1 MEFVNLYVQTE
12 YSILSS
18 AIRLDDY
25 FKYAKDNNLKVLSI
39 CDNDMYGAYKFYDG
53 CIKNNIKPIIGISL
67 NLASPNEDIDNILL
81 YAYNLE
87 GYINLCKLVTTSNL
101 EGFGNDKYSV
111 LAKYSKGLIAILPG
125 SESSIIRE
133 FRKDTNNKELIDN
146 LLFVKG
152 IFEYFYI
159 GLMVQTNYEKDIFGG
174 LYVLGRAA
182 NIKMLALHKTSY
194 LEKDD
199 LEIYKVVR
207 QISKISDGNTTY
219 SLSQKEE
226 NSFYLNSDIASFTF
240 INYPDLLDASVEVSN
255 ICNLELKKDGYHF
268 PKYVLPDGSNIDSK
282 EYLSELAKLGLNKRL
297 ANKNLDNNQINVYK
311 NRLLYELDVIAKMGF
326 CDYFLI
332 VYDYVKFA
340 KTNNILVGPGRGS
353 AAGSLVSYVLGITNT
368 DPIEY
373 DLLFERFLNP
383 ERISMPDIDVDFPD
397 DARISIYNHLVQKYG
412 AKKVAHIGTFGTF
425 KPRSA
430 IRDVA
435 KVMGI
440 KDATIRII
448 NDFIPLYNSPS
459 LETIAS
465 GVVDIKK
472 MVSTNPD
479 IKKLFYL
486 ASKIENMPRNI
497 SVHASG
503 VVIGDVDLD
512 NYTPLSIATD
522 GINQTAYEAS
532 DIEAIG
538 LVKMDI
544 LSLSNLN
551 TITKIV
557 SEVNEK
563 LGKNIDIN
571 KINLDDANVFKLM
584 ASGDTDGI
592 FQFESS
598 GMRKLLREL
607 KVSSLEDMII
617 ANAMYRPGPQDMIP
631 TLIKRKFGQ
640 SYKGLDPSIDDILA
654 PTYGIV
660 VFQEQILL
668 IAQKYAGFTL
678 GQADLL
684 RRAVSKKKA
693 EELSKMR
700 EAFLKGA
707 YKKGHNLDD
716 ANKIY
721 DYIVKFGDYGF
732 NRSHAAVYSIVAY
745 QLAYLKTYYYPF
757 FMSVL
762 MEASLSDKDKLF
774 NYFASL
780 KQRRFNILPPDINI
794 STTSFEVRGNNI
806 YYPLQGVKEISNG
819 IAIEIIK
826 IRKEGLFASYEDF
839 LMRTKE
845 LLNKKM
851 VISLANSGAFD
862 SFNITRKAANE
873 EYDNIIKT
881 NLFATLGDKIAD
893 TTYSNIEYDLST
905 ISENERNALGF
916 NLKYDEFIKYKD
928 LAASIGAIKLVDIKL
943 GKNLVIAKVDNIN
956 EYNSKNGLMAFV
968 RISDSSAS
976 HDVTI
981 FASDYVNLRS
991 SLFKDNVYLFEIMV
1005 NKKEDSLRYH
1015 LTNLKKL

>member
-53 CIKNNIKPIIGISL
+53 CIKNNIKPLIGVSL
-67 NLASPNEDIDNILL
+67 NLASPNEDVDKILL

-87 GYINLCKLVTTSNL
+87 GYINLCKLVTISNL
-101 EGFGNDKYSV
+101 EGFGTDKYSV

-125 SESSIIRE
+125 SESAIIRE

-146 LLFVKG
+146 LLFVRG

-159 GLMVQTNYEKDIFGG
+159 GLMVQNNYEKDIFGG

-182 NIKMLALHKTSY
+182 NIKMVAMHKTNY
-194 LEKDD
+194 LEKED
-199 LEIYKVVR
+199 LEVYKVIK
-207 QISKISDGNTTY
+207 QISNIGNGNATY
-219 SLSQKEE
+219 NLSQKEE
-226 NSFYLNSDIASFTF
+226 NSFYLNEEVASFTF
-240 INYPDLLDASVEVSN
+240 INYPDLLDASSEISN
-255 ICNLELKKDGYHF
+255 ICNLELKRDGYHF

-311 NRLLYELDVIAKMGF
+311 DRLLYELDVIAKMGF

-397 DARISIYNHLVQKYG
+397 DARIYIYNHLVEKYG

-512 NYTPLSIATD
+512 NYTPLSLGTD

-557 SEVNEK
+557 NEVNEK

-631 TLIKRKFGQ
+631 TLIKRKEGQ
-640 SYKGLDPSIDDILA
+640 SYKGLDPSIDDVLA

-693 EELSKMR
+693 EELLKMR

-707 YKKGHNLDD
+707 YQKGHNLDD

-762 MEASLSDKDKLF
+762 MEASLSDKDKLT

-819 IAIEIIK
+819 VAMDIIK

-839 LMRTKE
+839 LTRTKE
-845 LLNKKM
+845 VLNKKM
-851 VISLANSGAFD
+851 VISLADSGAFD
-862 SFNITRKAANE
+862 SFNITRKAAND
-873 EYDNIIKT
+873 EYDNIIRM
-881 NLFATLGDKIAD
+881 NLFASLGDKITGTA
-893 TTYSNIEYDLST
+893 YSDIEYDLST
-905 ISENERNALGF
+905 ISENERSALGF
-916 NLKYDEFIKYKD
+916 NLKYDEFMKYKD
-928 LAASIGAIKLVDIKL
+928 LATSVGAIKLVDIKL
-943 GKNLVIAKVDNIN
+943 GKNLIIAKVDNIN
-956 EYNSKNGLMAFV
+956 EYNSKNGLMAFI

-991 SLFKDNVYLFEIMV
+991 NLFKDNVYLFEIMV

-1015 LTNLKKL
+1015 LTNLKKI

>member
-1 MEFVNLYVQTE
+1 MEFINLYVQTE

-25 FKYAKDNNLKVLSI
+25 FKYAKESGINTLAI

-53 CIKNNIKPIIGISL
+53 CIKNNIKPIIGVAL
-67 NLASPNEDIDNILL
+67 NLAMPHEDIDNILL

-87 GYINLCKLVTTSNL
+87 GYINLCKLVTISHL
-101 EGFGNDKYSV
+101 EGFGLDKYSV
-111 LAKYSKGLIAILPG
+111 LAKHSKGLIAILPG
-125 SESSIIRE
+125 SESLVIRE
-133 FRKDTNNKELIDN
+133 FKKDTNNKELIDN
-146 LLFVKG
+146 LLFIKG

-159 GLMVQTNYEKDIFGG
+159 GLMVQNNYEKDIFGG

-182 NIKMLALHKTSY
+182 NIKMVALHKTSF
-194 LEKDD
+194 LEKED
-199 LEIYKVVR
+199 LEIYKVVK
-207 QISKISDGNTTY
+207 QISMISNGGATY
-219 SLSQKEE
+219 NLSQKEE
-226 NSFYLNSDIASFTF
+226 NSFYLNNDVASFTF
-240 INYPDLLDASVEVSN
+240 INYPDLLDASIEISN
-255 ICNLELKKDGYHF
+255 ICNLELRKDGYHF
-268 PKYVLPDGSNIDSK
+268 PKYVLPDGESINSI
-282 EYLSELAKLGLNKRL
+282 EYLEDLAKIGLNKRL
-297 ANKNLDNNQINVYK
+297 ANKKLNNNEIKVYK
-311 NRLLYELDVIAKMGF
+311 DRLLYELDVITKMGF

-332 VYDYVKFA
+332 VYDYVRFA

-383 ERISMPDIDVDFPD
+383 ERISMPDIDEDFPD
-397 DARISIYNHLVQKYG
+397 DARGHIYNHLIERYG

-440 KDATIRII
+440 KDSIVRII
-448 NDFIPLYNSPS
+448 NNFIPQFNSPS
-459 LETIAS
+459 LEVIAS

-472 MVSTNPD
+472 MIASNPD

-486 ASKIENMPRNI
+486 ASRIEDMPRNI

-503 VVIGDVDLD
+503 VVIGDKDLD
-512 NYTPLSIATD
+512 FYTPLAKGTD
-522 GINQTAYEAS
+522 GVYQTIYEAS

-557 SEVNEK
+557 SEVRDK
-563 LGKNIDIN
+563 LGNNIDIN
-571 KINLDDANVFKLM
+571 KIDLDDANVFRLM

-617 ANAMYRPGPQDMIP
+617 ANAIYRPGPQDMIP
-631 TLIKRKFGQ
+631 TLIKRREGQ
-640 SYKGLDPSIDDILA
+640 SYKGIDSSIDDILA

-660 VFQEQILL
+660 IFQEQILL
-668 IAQKYAGFTL
+668 IAQRYAGFTL

-693 EELSKMR
+693 EELFNMR

-707 YKKGHNLDD
+707 YNKGHSLDD

-762 MEASLSDKDKLF
+762 MESSLSDKDKLF

-806 YYPLQGVKEISNG
+806 YYPLQGIKDISNG
-819 IAIEIIK
+819 VAIDIIN
-826 IRKEGLFASYEDF
+826 IRNMCFHIILHTHFLHIFLF
-839 LMRTKE
+839 
-845 LLNKKM
+845 
-851 VISLANSGAFD
+851 
-862 SFNITRKAANE
+862 
-873 EYDNIIKT
+873 
-881 NLFATLGDKIAD
+881 
-893 TTYSNIEYDLST
+893 
-905 ISENERNALGF
+905 
-916 NLKYDEFIKYKD
+916 
-928 LAASIGAIKLVDIKL
+928 
-943 GKNLVIAKVDNIN
+943 
-956 EYNSKNGLMAFV
+956 
-968 RISDSSAS
+968 
-976 HDVTI
+976 
-981 FASDYVNLRS
+981 
-991 SLFKDNVYLFEIMV
+991 
-1005 NKKEDSLRYH
+1005 
-1015 LTNLKKL
+1015 